1 MQNTKPL
8 LINLIRVDEDTN
20 ELIDWLPIVE
30 QAKDSTNEV
39 FREKVRQEINDRLN
53 LVVSI
58 EDVFDQLLYYLNQ
71 AKKEL
76 EDE

>member
-8 LINLIRVDEDTN
+8 LINLIRVGEDTN